1 MDMIDEKDYDC
12 GLQIRDPNQ
21 QGLGRPQVW
30 DMFCQFV

>member
-12 GLQIRDPNQ
+12 GLLQITNQ